1 MNRHV
6 LGRIVKKLA
15 PVSVVGIFDYD
26 GAHEIFKNLMV
37 NVQEAKAAYAQK
49 VGNLLVADFLSQNLR
64 VTFFSIC
71 FWLQNKTRKLSEN
84 KIGYVGNFRQIISI
98 IINAACSHYP

>member
-26 GAHEIFKNLMV
+26 GAHDIFKNLMV

-49 VGNLLVADFLSQNLR
+49 VGNLLVADFLRQNLR
-64 VTFFSIC
+64 VTFFDIIFDIIWSEKI
-71 FWLQNKTRKLSEN
+71 RKLSEI
-84 KIGYVGNFRQIISI
+84 KWEI
-98 IINAACSHYP
+98 